1 MKNHYATNNP
11 LYRAEGKSQQLY
23 LTFDDGPDPEWTPRI
38 LDILADSN
46 VYGTF
51 FVIGKNAIKQP
62 VLIRRIID
70 EGHELGN
77 HTWSHRHPFL
87 QSARQARREV
97 RDGALTLEDLCGR
110 AVRWFR
116 PPYGV
121 LRKCMIDQAS
131 ANGEAVALWSL
142 SAIDWGLLAKSA
154 RISMRLSSAK
164 AGDILLMHDGRGRFN
179 HPDQTSSILPG
190 LIEQFLKS
198 GFALEKLTR
207 RLP

>member
-1 MKNHYATNNP
+1 MTNQP
-11 LYRAEGKSQQLY
+11 LYQVEGKHQQLY

-38 LDILADSN
+38 LDILAASK
-46 VYGTF
+46 VSATF
-51 FVIGKNAIKQP
+51 FVIGKYAIKQP
-62 VLIRRIID
+62 GLIRRILN

-87 QSARQARREV
+87 QRSKQARREV
-97 RDGALTLEDLCGR
+97 RDGAFALEDLGGQ
-110 AVRWFR
+110 AVGWFR
-116 PPYGV
+116 PPHGV
-121 LRKCMIDQAS
+121 LRQCMIDQAA

-142 SAIDWGLLAKSA
+142 SAIDWGLLAKAA
-154 RISMRLSSAK
+154 RISSRLGTAK
-164 AGDILLMHDGRGRFN
+164 AGDILLMHDGRGRLN

-190 LIEQFLKS
+190 LIKHYLKS